1 MHEIIILAGPNGAGK
16 TTFAEAYLARRPRFL
31 FLNADEI
38 GKSLRSTGQPKPQLD
53 IRAGRE
59 MLTRLGKLVADRQDV
74 ILETTLAT
82 NTYGRLIPIW
92 RDIGYHVVL
101 FYLRLE
107 NVQQSIDGVLRRV
120 EQGGHDIP
128 RADLLR
134 RFQKSLDRLENTYK
148 PIVDEWHVFDKRNS
162 VYELSSSGYRQ

>member
-16 TTFAEAYLARRPRFL
+16 TTFAEAYLARRPRFV

-38 GKSLRSTGQPKPQLD
+38 GKSLSNTGQPKPQLD
-53 IRAGRE
+53 IRAARE
-59 MLTRLGKLVADRQDV
+59 MLTRLEKLIADRQDV
-74 ILETTLAT
+74 MLETTLAT

-92 RDIGYHVVL
+92 RGIGYHVVL

-107 NVQQSIDGVLRRV
+107 NVQQSIDGVLQRV
-120 EQGGHDIP
+120 ARGGHDIP
-128 RADLLR
+128 RADIMR

-148 PIVDEWHVFDKRNS
+148 PIVNEWHVFEKHDG
-162 VYELSSSGYRQ
+162 VYKLSASGNRP